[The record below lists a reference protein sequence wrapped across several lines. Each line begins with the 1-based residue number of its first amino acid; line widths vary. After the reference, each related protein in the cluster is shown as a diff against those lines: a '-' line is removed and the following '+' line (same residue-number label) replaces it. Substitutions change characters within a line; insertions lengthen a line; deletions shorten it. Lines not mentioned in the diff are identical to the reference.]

1 MVRNSQR
8 SGDQFDTENEGKCCD
23 AIVRLLE
30 CRTGVKRDPATIF
43 LNAKAGNTDKD
54 VEIRLTLGQQEYA
67 IEHTRIMGF
76 GNVKTEQHKYFLEFR
91 SRIKVIN
98 FTIPGTYILYLSSL
112 PKNVLKDE
120 NQLTTLTTW
129 AQQAA
134 AELYGLSQ
142 SGVSKGQR
150 VEKTGTPWGAQFKV
164 KLVRE
169 SWSLESYGMMDVR
182 LCLSQS
188 QNDSLRQQIEK
199 ALESKCP
206 KLKSH
211 KDTGARS
218 ILILEMLGSNIRHDQ
233 IIELLPDAINKR
245 NDPPDDIFIVDSL
258 TSKWFVIQ
266 VKQGDRDIGWPG
278 GGAPQFLPGELN
290 DITCR

>member
-30 CRTGVKRDPATIF
+30 RRTGVKRDPATIS

-54 VEIRLTLGQQEYA
+54 VEIRLKLGQQEYA

-91 SRIKVIN
+91 SRIKVVN
-98 FTIPGTYILYLSSL
+98 FMIPGTYILYLSSL
-112 PKNVLKDE
+112 PKNILKDE
-120 NQLTTLTTW
+120 SQLTTLTTW

-134 AELYGLSQ
+134 AELYALSQ
-142 SGVSKGQR
+142 SEVSKGQR
-150 VEKTGTPWGAQFKV
+150 VEKTGTPWDAQFKV

-188 QNDSLRQQIEK
+188 QNDSLRQQIDK
-199 ALESKCP
+199 ALEAKCP

-211 KDTGARS
+211 RDTGARS
-218 ILILEMLGSNIRHDQ
+218 ILILEMLGSSISHDK
-233 IIELLPDAINKR
+233 IIELLPDAITKR

-266 VKQGDRDIGWPG
+266 VKEGDGDIGWPG

>member
-1 MVRNSQR
+1 
-8 SGDQFDTENEGKCCD
+8 
-23 AIVRLLE
+23 
-30 CRTGVKRDPATIF
+30 
-43 LNAKAGNTDKD
+43 
-54 VEIRLTLGQQEYA
+54 
-67 IEHTRIMGF
+67 
-76 GNVKTEQHKYFLEFR
+76 
-91 SRIKVIN
+91 
-98 FTIPGTYILYLSSL
+98 
-112 PKNVLKDE
+112 
-120 NQLTTLTTW
+120 
-129 AQQAA
+129 
-134 AELYGLSQ
+134 
-142 SGVSKGQR
+142 
-150 VEKTGTPWGAQFKV
+150 
-164 KLVRE
+164 
-169 SWSLESYGMMDVR
+169 MMDVR

-233 IIELLPDAINKR
+233 IIELLPDAINTR